1 MAFNFNL
8 FQLLLL
14 ELKSIYKNLGLPPMC
29 KVYVKIKLICC
40 QYVAEREQWM
50 VSDMLKYNPEQ
61 QMQTVQCDTFNSG

>member
-1 MAFNFNL
+1 MGFTTITSGFILGNLIQVCYSYTMAFNFNL

-40 QYVAEREQWM
+40 QYVAEREQ
-50 VSDMLKYNPEQ
+50 
-61 QMQTVQCDTFNSG
+61 